1 MNILDII
8 EEKRD
13 GNCLSKEQ
21 IQYAIQQYSTG
32 QIPDYQMSSLLMAI
46 YIRGMNLDETTEMTR
61 AMLDSGS
68 QVVFEGLDLIPM
80 DKHSTGG
87 VGDKI
92 TLPLVPL
99 VMTYGIPIPMLSGRS
114 LGFSGGTLDKL
125 ESIPGFRVDYNLEE
139 YKQRVRTTG
148 AVIMGQTK
156 ELAPA
161 DKKIYALRDVT
172 STVPSIPL
180 ITSSILSKKV
190 AGGAKGLVLDV
201 KVGKGAFMQTLKDAR
216 ALARS
221 LLDVGSCLG
230 LKISGYITNMN
241 EPLGRMVGNALEVR
255 ETLDILN
262 GQGPSDS
269 TELTVM
275 LGGEMLLLAGVVPSL
290 EEGRMKIKEAIE
302 NGQGTANFKKLIES
316 QEGNPKIVDQPDL
329 LPTTSKTKEIV
340 LPEKGWVKRIHAQKI
355 ALAAFVLGAGRM
367 KVEDKIDPRVGIE
380 MLKKVGQR
388 VQEGEPV
395 VRMHYSENSDLV
407 EAEKRILEAFHIDD
421 IPPQPEPLI
430 WERIGSEE

>member
-1 MNILDII
+1 MNILEVIA
-8 EEKRD
+8 EKRD
-13 GNCLSKEQ
+13 GYPLSKER
-21 IQYAIQQYSTG
+21 IRSVIQQYSSG
-32 QIPDYQMSSLLMAI
+32 QIPDYQMSAFLMAI

-61 AMLDSGS
+61 AMLESGS
-68 QVVFEGLDLIPM
+68 QVAFEGLDPIPM

-99 VMTYGIPIPMLSGRS
+99 VMTYGVPIPMLSGRS

-139 YKQRVRTTG
+139 YKHRVQTVG
-148 AVIMGQTK
+148 AVIMGQTR

-172 STVPSIPL
+172 ATVPSIPL
-180 ITSSILSKKV
+180 ITASILSKKV

-201 KVGKGAFMQTLKDAR
+201 KVGKGAFMQTLDEAR
-216 ALARS
+216 ALAGS
-221 LLDVGSCLG
+221 LVNVGTSLG

-262 GQGPSDS
+262 GQGPPDS
-269 TELTVM
+269 TELTLM
-275 LGGEMLLLAGVVPSL
+275 LGGEMLLLAGIVSSL
-290 EEGRMKIKEAIE
+290 DEGRTKIREAIDG
-302 NGQGTANFKKLIES
+302 GQGIANFKKLIES
-316 QEGNPKIVDQPDL
+316 QEGNPEVVDQPDL
-329 LPTTSKTKEIV
+329 LPTASETKDIS
-340 LPEKGWVKRIHAQKI
+340 LSEKGWVKRIHAQKI

-367 KVEDKIDPRVGIE
+367 QVEDRIDPRVGIE

-388 VQEGEPV
+388 VQADEPV
-395 VRMHYSENSDLV
+395 VRIHYSESSDLA
-407 EAEKRILEAFHIDD
+407 EAEEKIHEAFTIDD
-421 IPPQPEPLI
+421 IPPHPEPLI
-430 WERIGSEE
+430 WERIESEE